1 MTNRISNHI
10 KMKTQS
16 IIILLFATLVIVS
29 CSQPTDDLQA
39 KKDELEAAKAELQE
53 LKSTISSLTKEIE
66 AQDPD
71 FFKSSQS
78 AIRVTSIPAAK
89 THFEHKIEVRGSV
102 MSRTNVQVGS
112 ELPGILTSVRVK
124 EGQQVRKG
132 QVLATIN
139 KEDIERNIATTETQL
154 SFAKTVFEKR
164 DRLWKKNIGTEIQY
178 LEAKNNKETL
188 ERQLESLKTQLKK
201 TSIVAPISGTIEQ
214 VPVKNGQYVQPG
226 FPVVFLVNNANN
238 YVSAEVSE
246 AFVGRFEKGD
256 EVTVN
261 IPSLGDNFSSTIAS
275 IGQVINEG
283 SRTFTVEVALPRGN
297 EYKTNTV
304 TLLSLTDYS
313 SEESIVIPSRIIQE
327 DIKGNFVYL
336 IEGDKAKKVHVQLGL
351 SYENQ
356 TQVLTGLNGGETI
369 VDKGNRAVA
378 DGTTITIQN

>member
-178 LEAKNNKETL
+178 LQAKNNKETL

-356 TQVLTGLNGGETI
+356 TQVLTGLSGGETI

>member
-356 TQVLTGLNGGETI
+356 TQVLTGLSGGETI

>member
-378 DGTTITIQN
+378 DGTSITIQN